1 MRRSDVF
8 HRTVLESEGA
18 AGVRVT
24 DCSLPLRCNAYIEG
38 QRLSGGMR
46 SKGLLYGAE
55 MQKVGD
61 TGDISLLFFLAGANF
76 LAILGHFW
84 AILTILGH
92 FWAN

>member
-18 AGVRVT
+18 GGVRVT

-46 SKGLLYGAE
+46 SKGLDMGSYRWEVGVLSGGI
-55 MQKVGD
+55 QKEWLCIVL
-61 TGDISLLFFLAGANF
+61 SSPH
-76 LAILGHFW
+76 LG
-84 AILTILGH
+84 I
-92 FWAN
+92 